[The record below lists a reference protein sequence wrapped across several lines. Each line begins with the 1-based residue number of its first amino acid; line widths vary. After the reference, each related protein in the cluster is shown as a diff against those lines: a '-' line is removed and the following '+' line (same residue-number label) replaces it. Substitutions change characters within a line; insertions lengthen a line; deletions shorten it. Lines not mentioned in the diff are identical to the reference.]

1 MIANAGAGPDNPAVL
16 VGHSLGRYLSLR
28 TGLTKNRWM
37 EGKSVVELAKQRGVH
52 VADVISDLAAEEDLE
67 TVFHQRFVLDVDT
80 GIMGDMIQDQHVV
93 FGSSDSGAH
102 INSMVQS
109 GEPAYCLRH
118 WVLDHPKLTLE
129 EAVRRLTFVPASVR
143 FAPAGWVGREEIGS
157 HQRGSG

>member
-80 GIMGDMIQDQHVV
+80 GIMGDMIQDQLIP
-93 FGSSDSGAH
+93 S
-102 INSMVQS
+102 
-109 GEPAYCLRH
+109 
-118 WVLDHPKLTLE
+118 
-129 EAVRRLTFVPASVR
+129 
-143 FAPAGWVGREEIGS
+143 
-157 HQRGSG
+157 